1 MNKKIKTEAVDFL
14 FEAILQL
21 KDRTECYD
29 FFEDVCTVK
38 EILDISQRLE
48 VAQLLREGK
57 SYAEVNLQT
66 GASTATICRVK
77 KCLMYGTN
85 GYETALNRLKEE
97 QKCSNT

>member
-1 MNKKIKTEAVDFL
+1 MDAIRRTSVNHL
-14 FEAILQL
+14 FRAILSL
-21 KDRTECYD
+21 ENIDECYN

-38 EILDISQRLE
+38 EILDIAQRLE

-77 KCLMYGTN
+77 KCLMYGTG
-85 GYETALNRLKEE
+85 GYETALNRLQEE
-97 QKCSNT
+97 ETCLNI